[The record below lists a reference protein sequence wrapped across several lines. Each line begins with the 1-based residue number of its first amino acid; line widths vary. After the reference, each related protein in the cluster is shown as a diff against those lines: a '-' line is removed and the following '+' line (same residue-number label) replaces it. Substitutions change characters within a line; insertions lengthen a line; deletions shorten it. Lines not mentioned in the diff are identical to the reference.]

1 MVPGDI
7 HPILSFQLE
16 GKNARFIYYKL
27 EDFKWKCQVIKLIQI
42 SEKRNTS
49 ENNPKSKGD

>member
-27 EDFKWKCQVIKLIQI
+27 EDFKWKWQVVKIIQI
-42 SEKRNTS
+42 SGKNTS
-49 ENNPKSKGD
+49 ENNPKSKDD